1 MGSNIAQ
8 DFDKDGLIETLCE
21 EGEKDEFYRMAH
33 TFDDLCDQVGHST
46 GRYVSKINRI
56 GEGGDEQEIK
66 NALIPLHEVFS
77 GYVCV
82 DYYSGVADEEGS
94 VLRKSREIDYDE
106 TFEVWEHEL
115 EYYYDDTIYI
125 TYYSDTGKAYID
137 IGKDVEPEFSGKDIS
152 EIETSFRMAENENDF
167 SGFASGITALTEKI
181 ANPDEPDRFAVI
193 GIVVIAAVL
202 FAIGVMLIKG
212 TKGRADLY
220 QVYNCLKV
228 CNLVYC
234 YQKIP
239 FSDGSSGKI
248 MI

>member
-82 DYYSGVADEEGS
+82 DYYSGVADDEGS

-152 EIETSFRMAENENDF
+152 NN
-167 SGFASGITALTEKI
+167 GL
-181 ANPDEPDRFAVI
+181 P
-193 GIVVIAAVL
+193 L
-202 FAIGVMLIKG
+202 F
-212 TKGRADLY
+212 
-220 QVYNCLKV
+220 
-228 CNLVYC
+228 
-234 YQKIP
+234 
-239 FSDGSSGKI
+239 
-248 MI
+248 